1 MFFSFQGIGSISSF
15 SFFTP
20 TSRRGHVGD
29 HDRVV
34 KRQQSEA
41 SYYNPDKD
49 YFDKTNVF
57 SSPRNNFENISE
69 KFKRTI
75 DQSLYSNQ

>member
-1 MFFSFQGIGSISSF
+1 MAFSFQGIGSISSF

-20 TSRRGHVGD
+20 TSRRGHVGS
-29 HDRVV
+29 HERVV

-75 DQSLYSNQ
+75 DQSWYSNQ